1 MAKFIFKMQNILDIK
16 MRLETQA
23 KTEFAEAS
31 ARLNAEEQ
39 KLKELLT
46 RKRFYEMEV
55 VSMSEKGALN
65 VVELKR
71 HNNSIKAMQDL
82 IEQQTVV
89 LRIAEKNMDR
99 ARTKL
104 NEAMQERKVYE
115 KLREKAFEEFKLE
128 LNAEEKKEIDELVS
142 FTYND
147 REEES

>member
-39 KLKELLT
+39 KLKELLA

-65 VVELKR
+65 VVELRR